1 MKKKLFAGLLA
12 LAFACLALPGAMA
25 QDAEE
30 GQTYTLGDIGF
41 TVTLPDELIVLGPDL
56 VPVEEAAAELMYE
69 PQVVEVIYEN
79 LKATNVQLAALSS
92 DVSWELD
99 VAIWPDVGG
108 DLVDYRQFPKASR
121 QMLLDQMLSRNGME
135 GFNREN
141 ASFYELEQALFIRF
155 SMVQSNGNEAIRYCT
170 IYDGDLILVDLVSM
184 NGALTQEQKEIAEKV
199 LDGSSFTK
207 ESVYTTRGIYV
218 LSVLPPVVRELILF
232 FFPLA
237 VYCLP
242 MLLYRFG
249 VRRAPVK
256 RWKACVL
263 ALIWGVVAYFLLM
276 ALFSWLFG
284 TNARSDLVT
293 LVIGGVVNY
302 FLLTKGGKKKGSPA
316 PDGEGPGPLPSPD
329 AVGQQEGIG
338 FDWMPPQA
346 TDAPAGQS
354 PAAPVTEQPA
364 HTPASPATAQPA
376 PAPEAPAPEQPAPA
390 PAAGPVPAS
399 QAPAEPTAPAAVPEP
414 EAPAPQTPTPAG
426 EAAEKKLPPIRFCR
440 YCGARLKEDGLFCTQ
455 CGARVRDQ

>member
-1 MKKKLFAGLLA
+1 MKDGKTFHLSPYAWGDDIRLCHLKRPGGMALPAAFSLLFRRFAGLLA
-12 LAFACLALPGAMA
+12 LAFACLALPGALA
-25 QDAEE
+25 QDAGE
-30 GQTYTLGDIGF
+30 GQSYTLGDIGF

-92 DVSWELD
+92 DISWELD

-108 DLVDYRQFPKASR
+108 DMVDYRQFPKASR
-121 QMLLDQMLSRNGME
+121 QMLLDQLLSRNGME
-135 GFNREN
+135 GFKREN

-155 SMVQSNGNEAIRYCT
+155 SMVQSNGNEAICYCT

-199 LDGSSFTK
+199 LDSSSFTK

-276 ALFSWLFG
+276 ALLSWLFG

-293 LVIGGVVNY
+293 LVIWGVVNY
-302 FLLTKGGKKKGSPA
+302 FLLTKGGKKKGSPV
-316 PDGEGPGPLPSPD
+316 PDGGPRSLPGKQPKKSCLPSGS
-329 AVGQQEGIG
+329 AGI
-338 FDWMPPQA
+338 A
-346 TDAPAGQS
+346 APA
-354 PAAPVTEQPA
+354 
-364 HTPASPATAQPA
+364 
-376 PAPEAPAPEQPAPA
+376 
-390 PAAGPVPAS
+390 
-399 QAPAEPTAPAAVPEP
+399 
-414 EAPAPQTPTPAG
+414 
-426 EAAEKKLPPIRFCR
+426 
-440 YCGARLKEDGLFCTQ
+440 
-455 CGARVRDQ
+455 

>member
-1 MKKKLFAGLLA
+1 MKKKLLAGLLA
-12 LAFACLALPGAMA
+12 LAFACLALPGALA
-25 QDAEE
+25 QDAGD

-69 PQVVEVIYEN
+69 PQVVELIYEN

-92 DVSWELD
+92 DISWELD
-99 VAIWPDVGG
+99 VAIWPDAGG

-121 QMLLDQMLSRNGME
+121 QMLLDQLLSRDELE
-135 GFNREN
+135 GFRREN

-170 IYDGDLILVDLVSM
+170 VYDGDLILVDLVSM

-263 ALIWGVVAYFLLM
+263 ALVWGVVAYLLLM
-276 ALFSWLFG
+276 ALLSWLFG

-316 PDGEGPGPLPSPD
+316 PDGEGPSSIPSPD
-329 AVGQQEGIG
+329 AAGQQEGIG

-346 TDAPAGQS
+346 PDAPAEQS
-354 PAAPVTEQPA
+354 PAVPVTEQPA
-364 HTPASPATAQPA
+364 PTSASPAPA
-376 PAPEAPAPEQPAPA
+376 QPAPA

-399 QAPAEPTAPAAVPEP
+399 QAPAEPASAAAPEP
-414 EAPAPQTPTPAG
+414 EAPAPQAPAPAG

>member
-1 MKKKLFAGLLA
+1 MKKKLLAGLLA
-12 LAFACLALPGAMA
+12 LAFACLALPGALA
-25 QDAEE
+25 QDAGD

-69 PQVVEVIYEN
+69 PQVVELIYEN

-92 DVSWELD
+92 DISWELD
-99 VAIWPDVGG
+99 VAIWPDAGG

-121 QMLLDQMLSRNGME
+121 QMLLDQLLSRDELE
-135 GFNREN
+135 GFKREN

-170 IYDGDLILVDLVSM
+170 VYDGDLILVDLVSM

-263 ALIWGVVAYFLLM
+263 ALVWGVVAYLLLM
-276 ALFSWLFG
+276 ALLSWLFG
-284 TNARSDLVT
+284 TNAKSDLVT

-316 PDGEGPGPLPSPD
+316 PDGEGPSPIPFPD
-329 AVGQQEGIG
+329 AAGQQEGIG

-346 TDAPAGQS
+346 TDAPAEQS
-354 PAAPVTEQPA
+354 PAVPVTEQPA
-364 HTPASPATAQPA
+364 PTSASPAPA
-376 PAPEAPAPEQPAPA
+376 QPAPA

-399 QAPAEPTAPAAVPEP
+399 QAPAEPASAAAPEP
-414 EAPAPQTPTPAG
+414 EAPAPQAPAPAG